1 MRISIFGLG
10 YVGAVCF
17 GCLVKQGH
25 DVIGVDVDGHKLML
39 LSKGVSPVVEEGMPE
54 LIEEAMR
61 SGRGRVTSDSA
72 DAIANS
78 DISFVCVGTPSRR
91 NGAHDLTALRHVC
104 EQIGRAIADKKA
116 DHITVIRSTV
126 APGTTEDVLLPI
138 LEGASRKRAGKG
150 LHVCFQPEFLRE
162 GVSIRDFENPPMTIV
177 GGEGPGVEA
186 LRLMSKDLPCEFIS
200 TSIRT
205 AEMVKFCCN
214 AFHAVKVVFANEVG
228 RLCHG
233 LEMDGREVMSLLC
246 QDTHLNISPAYL
258 RPGFAFG
265 GSCLPKDV
273 RAVTYHGRALDVNTP
288 VLSSILPSN
297 RVQID
302 HALSL
307 IYATGKKRIGLMGL
321 SFKEGTDDLRES
333 PIVTVAEQLIGKGY
347 ELRIF
352 DRNVQLASLVGA
364 NRDYILNHIPH
375 IGRLLVT
382 EPRLLFE
389 QADVI
394 VLTTNETE
402 YGDLARRLG
411 RHKLVIDLVGTWGL
425 SGTAAMH
432 DEHYE
437 GIAW

>member
-1 MRISIFGLG
+1 LG
-10 YVGAVCF
+10 YVGAVSF
-17 GCLVKQGH
+17 GCLVRQGH
-25 DVIGVDVDGHKLML
+25 EVIGVDVDAHKLTL

-61 SGRGRVTSDSA
+61 SGRARVTSDST

-78 DISFVCVGTPSRR
+78 EISFVCVGTPSRR
-91 NGAHDLTALRHVC
+91 NGAHNLTALRHVC
-104 EQIGRAIADKKA
+104 EQIGRAIEGKNA

-138 LEGASRKRAGKG
+138 LEGASRKRVGNG

-162 GVSIRDFENPPMTIV
+162 GVSIKDFENPPMTIV
-177 GGEGPGVEA
+177 GGDGRGVDA

-265 GSCLPKDV
+265 GSCLPKDL
-273 RAVTYHGRALDVNTP
+273 RALINMSRDVAVELP
-288 VLSSILPSN
+288 LLASVLPSN
-297 RVQID
+297 ETQIA
-302 HALSL
+302 HALEIIL
-307 IYATGKKRIGLMGL
+307 KTKQRRIGMIGV
-321 SFKEGTDDLRES
+321 SFKGGTDDLRES
-333 PIVTVAEQLIGKGY
+333 PLLELAERLIGKGMY
-347 ELRIF
+347 VQVYDPEVNLSRIRGSNKAF
-352 DRNVQLASLVGA
+352 VEES
-364 NRDYILNHIPH
+364 IPH
-375 IGRLLVT
+375 IASIMTDDVGMLIGNCN
-382 EPRLLFE
+382 
-389 QADVI
+389 VI
-394 VLTTNETE
+394 VLGVRDAAAESHLRKYPDPTRT
-402 YGDLARRLG
+402 
-411 RHKLVIDLVGTWGL
+411 LVDLVGIQDVSDSMGQY
-425 SGTAAMH
+425 H
-432 DEHYE
+432 
-437 GIAW
+437 GICW

>member
-10 YVGAVCF
+10 YVGAVSF
-17 GCLVKQGH
+17 GCLVRQGH

-39 LSKGVSPVVEEGMPE
+39 LSKGISPVVEEGMPE

-61 SGRGRVTSDSA
+61 SGRARVTSDSA
-72 DAIANS
+72 EAIANS

-104 EQIGRAIADKKA
+104 EQIGRAVGSKKG

-126 APGTTEDVLLPI
+126 APGTTEEVLLPI
-138 LEGASRKRAGKG
+138 LEGASRKRSGSG

-162 GVSIRDFENPPMTIV
+162 GVSIKDFENPPMTIV
-177 GGEGPGVEA
+177 GGEGPGVDA
-186 LRLMSKDLPCEFIS
+186 LRNLSKDLPCEFIS

-265 GSCLPKDV
+265 GSCLPKDL
-273 RAVTYHGRALDVNTP
+273 RALISMSRDVAVELP
-288 VLSSILPSN
+288 LLASVLPSN
-297 RVQID
+297 ETQIA
-302 HALSL
+302 HALEIIL
-307 IYATGKKRIGLMGL
+307 RTKQRRIGMIGV
-321 SFKEGTDDLRES
+321 SFKGGTDDLRES
-333 PIVTVAEQLIGKGY
+333 PLLELAERLIGKGMDV
-347 ELRIF
+347 RIYDPEVNLSRIRGSNKAF
-352 DRNVQLASLVGA
+352 VEEA
-364 NRDYILNHIPH
+364 IPH
-375 IGRLLVT
+375 IASIMTDDVERLIG
-382 EPRLLFE
+382 ECE
-389 QADVI
+389 VI
-394 VLTTNETE
+394 VLGVRDSMVES
-402 YGDLARRLG
+402 RL
-411 RHKLVIDLVGTWGL
+411 RVRPDRSRTLVDLVGVPDVDE
-425 SGTAAMH
+425 AMGQYH
-432 DEHYE
+432 
-437 GIAW
+437 GICW